1 MNCPYCLSEVSEE
14 AYVCKTCS
22 RDLYLFKPLM
32 ARIAEAEKK
41 LLEIPST
48 EAYEVRIAEL
58 ESLLDEQQQRQVK
71 RTALNWV
78 SDIALYLLVPL
89 LMLLVAHWLITVVY
103 DTKMI
108 YLRIV
113 SMVLPLPFAYTL
125 FKGHAHKLMPWF
137 IGVAFLAIASV
148 IGMSWITSLV
158 DHTPVWP
165 QNLFEWKEVLEYSA
179 SIAFS
184 FLTGML
190 LGGVAY
196 AAKQKRR
203 QAGVLASIKKVVV
216 ASGDVRAQQGVSVE
230 SVHGVLKTLEG
241 YGGTIVALGT
251 TAVSIYTGLKGIVGS

>member
-32 ARIAEAEKK
+32 AKVAGLENQIAQTPNTEDLKFRIQ
-41 LLEIPST
+41 
-48 EAYEVRIAEL
+48 EL
-58 ESLLDEQQQRQVK
+58 ESLLEEQHQQNADRSV
-71 RTALNWV
+71 LNWI
-78 SDIALYLLVPL
+78 SDITIYLIIPL
-89 LMLLVAHWLITVVY
+89 LLLLVAHWLITVVY
-103 DTKMI
+103 DTNML
-108 YLRIV
+108 YLRII
-113 SMVLPLPFAYTL
+113 SMVLPLPFAYFL
-125 FKGHAHKLMPWF
+125 FKGHAHKLFPWF
-137 IGVAFLAIASV
+137 VGVVFLAIASV

-158 DHTPVWP
+158 DGSPVWP

-196 AAKQKRR
+196 AAKQRR
-203 QAGVLASIKKVVV
+203 RKAAQPRPLMKLAASLSGGGPASIQ
-216 ASGDVRAQQGVSVE
+216 DL
-230 SVHGVLKTLEG
+230 HGVMKTLQD

-251 TAVSIYTGLKGIVGS
+251 TAVSIYTGLKGIIGS